1 MQPASSEE
9 DGSEACHSPGEARGT
24 SSSLGSSMRT
34 TAGALLRHSSSDGT
48 PRAESRVSR
57 GNSASRGYRRG
68 VSGNR
73 RTSGHVGLPLQR
85 DLDLSSSG
93 YSQRERRAPPLRV
106 NSEAESGAVVLL
118 GEETAGGE
126 ERAATCCQLCGSAFS
141 TIRLPLL
148 LFCGHSYCEACIHRA
163 TDKNPP
169 ALKCGMC
176 SIVTPLGQQSADCL
190 PRNES
195 IMDLVTS
202 REFKAMVTERNVD
215 KCAECRP
222 RSTAVSAPPHTAP
235 TAPRRPTRDL
245 EFAPN
250 TNQSPSTSNLDHSRP
265 VASTQARAV
274 CYTVRQRDCPCVSS
288 ASSTTNTASTS
299 KIFTVRTYLTECIL
313 LCVVCTGLSKVAS
326 KYAAS
331 VTERLSKLDRM
342 ERDLN
347 TTALSLAVSVDE
359 VNNNARKVQERL
371 ERHCNGT

>member
-1 MQPASSEE
+1 MQPARSEE

-57 GNSASRGYRRG
+57 GNSSGRASIGYRRG

-163 TDKNPP
+163 TDKYPS

-176 SIVTPLGQQSADCL
+176 SIVTPLGQQSAHCL

-215 KCAECRP
+215 KCAECIHHQASVYCSECSASYCTNCSKKAHEGSRV
-222 RSTAVSAPPHTAP
+222 RSKHK
-235 TAPRRPTRDL
+235 
-245 EFAPN
+245 
-250 TNQSPSTSNLDHSRP
+250 P
-265 VASTQARAV
+265 VAINLKPRPQPTCRKHPGQS
-274 CYTVRQRDCPCVSS
+274 CVL
-288 ASSTTNTASTS
+288 
-299 KIFTVRTYLTECIL
+299 YCE
-313 LCVVCTGLSKVAS
+313 
-326 KYAAS
+326 
-331 VTERLSKLDRM
+331 TERQPMCVLCKFYNQHRFH
-342 ERDLN
+342 
-347 TTALSLAVSVDE
+347 
-359 VNNNARKVQERL
+359 K
-371 ERHCNGT
+371 